1 MYESRAP
8 TGSVRPCHVMRATP
22 GSRADSSIAEYT
34 SSISAAPDVA
44 DVADVARLDLPR
56 QEPVAYLTQTTLSL
70 DETADV
76 IAALQERF
84 DHLRGPG

>member
-1 MYESRAP
+1 M
-8 TGSVRPCHVMRATP
+8 
-22 GSRADSSIAEYT
+22 
-34 SSISAAPDVA
+34 
-44 DVADVARLDLPR
+44 ADVARLDLPR